1 MKDRF
6 VSFGGSHVHGTSLA
20 FQVGV
25 VVTDGTHPPFRT
37 APLFRSCQVQVP
49 VRLASSK
56 SWESATTTCVHG
68 IATLDDVAQTGH
80 MSKEYIMRIKLSHI
94 TSVLAAGAAAV
105 AIAASPTAAAAE
117 PATASPAV
125 STTAST
131 SAAAHVTPAGFHGGG
146 FHGGGFH
153 GGGFHGGGYGHGF
166 DRGGWNPW
174 GWGPWFWGR
183 H

>member
-1 MKDRF
+1 MNDRF

-94 TSVLAAGAAAV
+94 TSVVAAGAAAA
-105 AIAASPTAAAAE
+105 AIAAAATAAAAE
-117 PATASPAV
+117 PASASPAV
-125 STTAST
+125 ITTAST
-131 SAAAHVTPAGFHGGG
+131 SAAHVTPAGFHGS
-146 FHGGGFH
+146 
-153 GGGFHGGGYGHGF
+153 GFHGGGYGHGF
-166 DRGGWNPW
+166 DRGGWNSW
-174 GWGPWFWGR
+174 GCGPWFWGR

>member
-1 MKDRF
+1 LA
-6 VSFGGSHVHGTSLA
+6 GSHIHGTSLA
-20 FQVGV
+20 LQVGV

-37 APLFRSCQVQVP
+37 APPFRSCQVQVP
-49 VRLASSK
+49 VRLASIK
-56 SWESATTTCVHG
+56 SWESATTTRVYG
-68 IATLDDVAQTGH
+68 IAILDDVAQTGH

-94 TSVLAAGAAAV
+94 TSVVAAGAAAV
-105 AIAASPTAAAAE
+105 AIAAAPIAAAAE
-117 PATASPAV
+117 PASASPAV

-153 GGGFHGGGYGHGF
+153 GGGFHGGGFGHGF
-166 DRGGWNPW
+166 DRGWHPW

-183 H
+183 R

>member
-1 MKDRF
+1 MSLIKVRF
-6 VSFGGSHVHGTSLA
+6 RVLWRQPYPWHQPCISGGRCRHGW
-20 FQVGV
+20 
-25 VVTDGTHPPFRT
+25 HPP
-37 APLFRSCQVQVP
+37 AVP
-49 VRLASSK
+49 DSTTFPFLPSASTRLASSK

-68 IATLDDVAQTGH
+68 IAILDGVAQTGH

-94 TSVLAAGAAAV
+94 TCVVAAGAAAV
-105 AIAASPTAAAAE
+105 AIAAAPIAAAAE
-117 PATASPAV
+117 PASASPAV

-153 GGGFHGGGYGHGF
+153 GGGFGHGF
-166 DRGGWNPW
+166 DRGWHPW